1 MVYVCKK
8 YLYNKKRSIARQDVK
23 LARRKNYRELANG
36 VPRNLRYDFHIATG
50 LILSTGNPRFLK
62 YISIEE

>member
-23 LARRKNYRELANG
+23 LARRKNYREL
-36 VPRNLRYDFHIATG
+36 VPHFALGATWG
-50 LILSTGNPRFLK
+50 KLITILSFAPCLP
-62 YISIEE
+62 